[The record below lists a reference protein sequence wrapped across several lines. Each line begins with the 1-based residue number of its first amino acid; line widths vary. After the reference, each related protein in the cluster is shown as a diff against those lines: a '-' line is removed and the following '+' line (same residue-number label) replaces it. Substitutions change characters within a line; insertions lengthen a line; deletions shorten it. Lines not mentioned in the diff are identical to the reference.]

1 MWTRSAQRQD
11 DRVHDIQLGR
21 SIRALRRRRVWRQ
34 ADLAVAAGV
43 SRSLI
48 SLIERGQIDDVRI
61 SRLRAIARAL
71 EGSIAVDLRWR
82 GAALDRLVDARHA
95 ALASAAI
102 ATIGSTGWMTQPE
115 VSYSHYGERGSIDI
129 LAWHP
134 EARALLVIE
143 NKSELTSIGATL
155 RKLDEKA
162 RLAPAIAG
170 DRVGWRP
177 ATVSRMLI
185 LVANTTNRRRVRE
198 HDRVLRA
205 ALPGRADAVRAWIRA
220 PRGPIAGI
228 LFVPIDPVIGV
239 GHSSAGP
246 ARVRTRNPSV
256 ETRRLSD
263 GRPPSRP
270 IQRLEHA

>member
-1 MWTRSAQRQD
+1 MD
-11 DRVHDIQLGR
+11 DVKLGR
-21 SIRALRRRRVWRQ
+21 SIRALRRRRGWRQ

-48 SLIERGQIDDVRI
+48 SLIERGQIDEVRI

-95 ALASAAI
+95 ALTSAAM

-115 VSYSHYGERGSIDI
+115 VSYSRYGERGSIDI

-143 NKSELTSIGATL
+143 NKTELTSIEATL

-170 DRVGWRP
+170 DRIGWRP
-177 ATVSRMLI
+177 TTVSRMLI
-185 LVANTTNRRRVRE
+185 LLANTTNRRRVRE

-205 ALPGRADAVRAWIRA
+205 SLPARADAVRAWIRA
-220 PRGPIAGI
+220 PRRPLAGI
-228 LFVPIDPVIGV
+228 LFVPIDRMIVVNQGS
-239 GHSSAGP
+239 GGP
-246 ARVRTRNPSV
+246 ARVRRRNPSKDV
-256 ETRRLSD
+256 RGSPD
-263 GRPPSRP
+263 ARPFPG
-270 IQRLEHA
+270 